1 MFEVLFYEK
10 EDGTRP
16 AEEYL
21 LSEDIKIQAKMD
33 REILLLEEFGN
44 LLRNPHSES
53 LGDGIFELR
62 CKQSSNI
69 TRALYFFYTGKKIIV
84 TNGFV
89 KKTQKT
95 PPNEIKIAKKR
106 RDDWIRR
113 HENNNN

>member
-44 LLRNPHSES
+44 LLRKPQFQKKTKKTPKDVIELAKKYREDYLKRSNK
-53 LGDGIFELR
+53 DGI
-62 CKQSSNI
+62 
-69 TRALYFFYTGKKIIV
+69 
-84 TNGFV
+84 
-89 KKTQKT
+89 
-95 PPNEIKIAKKR
+95 
-106 RDDWIRR
+106 
-113 HENNNN
+113 